1 MDRSGIQRLVPII
14 LVFIIVVLAVAAL
27 VSLGRTLFGGS
38 SAPQTPQVNSGKQAL
53 TNTLANRSVRMNVRG
68 PIVARENFHT
78 YSITVSPDTRNLTTY
93 KGYLGDE
100 VDNDQLENDTQA
112 YTQFVYA
119 LSRARLME
127 GTPLKGDANDTRGIC
142 ATGYL
147 YEFEVRQGDNAI
159 QKLWTTSCNG
169 SPGSLKA
176 NLNQVLSLF
185 RLQIPD
191 YSKLLSKINF
201 S

>member
-1 MDRSGIQRLVPII
+1 MPAP
-14 LVFIIVVLAVAAL
+14 VVN
-27 VSLGRTLFGGS
+27 T
-38 SAPQTPQVNSGKQAL
+38 GKQAL
-53 TNTLANRSVRMNVRG
+53 TSTLANRSVRMTVRG

-78 YSITVSPDTRNLTTY
+78 YAITISPDARNMTTY

-100 VDNDQLENDTQA
+100 VDNDQLQNDTQA

-119 LSRARLME
+119 LARANLME
-127 GTPLKGDANDTRGIC
+127 GASLKGDANDTRGIC

-147 YEFEVRQGDNAI
+147 YEFEVRQGDNPV
-159 QKLWTTSCNG
+159 QKLWTTTCGG
-169 SPGSLKA
+169 SPGSLEA
-176 NLNQVLSLF
+176 NLNQITSLF